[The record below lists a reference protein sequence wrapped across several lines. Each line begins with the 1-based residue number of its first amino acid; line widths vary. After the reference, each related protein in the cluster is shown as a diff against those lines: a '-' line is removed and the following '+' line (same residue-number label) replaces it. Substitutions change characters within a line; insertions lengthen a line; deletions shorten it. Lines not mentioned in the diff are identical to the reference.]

1 MLREFPPRDLAE
13 SFEAVF
19 VGVDPQDLRKKQ
31 TFPISKTLLLK
42 QFDFLQSNSK
52 AHQEAIC
59 RKADVE
65 EWIDG
70 ETPEVFQKTFV
81 DAPVEELDEEEV
93 EELAGRADSNK
104 YRGPVDSTLGAQ
116 ELMESSEAVPVSYH
130 CPDTVPLE
138 KSTCWQVAAA
148 KLEEMEKLAVISCC
162 NPNRRGT
169 G

>member
-1 MLREFPPRDLAE
+1 M
-13 SFEAVF
+13 F

-104 YRGPVDSTLGAQ
+104 YRGPVASTLGAQ
-116 ELMESSEAVPVSYH
+116 ELMEALKMFQCLISVQTPCLWRKA
-130 CPDTVPLE
+130 
-138 KSTCWQVAAA
+138 
-148 KLEEMEKLAVISCC
+148 LAGKWLLPSWKKWK
-162 NPNRRGT
+162 N
-169 G
+169 